1 MGKILNSSQPP
12 AELLKKIEPL
22 WPLYLSNKYLKLDK
36 LKRDV
41 GREQCDQIWRNFATW
56 ATFYESLSNG

>member
-36 LKRDV
+36 LKRDEV
-41 GREQCDQIWRNFATW
+41 GNESEREER
-56 ATFYESLSNG
+56 EG